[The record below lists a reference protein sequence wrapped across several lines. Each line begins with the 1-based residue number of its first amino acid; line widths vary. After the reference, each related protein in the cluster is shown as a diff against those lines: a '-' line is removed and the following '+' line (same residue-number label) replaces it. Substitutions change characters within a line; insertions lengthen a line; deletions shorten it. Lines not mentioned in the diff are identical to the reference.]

1 MKNRT
6 LTLLAACLMGVSA
19 FAEWTGDAP
28 TLPDAAGSTV
38 VDGHHY
44 QIMTASTEGSITG
57 QYFQGGVA
65 WYTWST
71 SLIIGDRGNAIT
83 YLLTASTDTTYTDK
97 TVWTLT
103 NISSGL
109 YTFVSGSISGFGEPY
124 DGLGELHVDMGTQGH
139 QYFEI
144 DKASD
149 TPTYQISLASS
160 DTLYTN
166 HYSGCLGVMP
176 NAESYGVA
184 VYAFLDPTDEENC
197 CDWIFVDMTV
207 YDARLD
213 LYNALVES
221 NDYPN
226 IDGNVVS
233 AANTVYLN
241 DNATVDEL
249 EAQVENL
256 KEARNASIYDG
267 ASMDDPKDVTLL
279 IENNDLSAASME
291 GWDNEFVSGT
301 TADNVQYQSASYT
314 NTTYTY
320 VNHEGNEVNP
330 NCIGFI
336 EAWSANGS
344 VYGNQ
349 DVAGSIGNSQIS
361 QTINDAPAG
370 SYRLSCD
377 AIAVQ
382 QYTSVDSQFGVQL
395 FATDAAG
402 NDFYQEIS
410 TGDNIPEHESIFF
423 YTSGGTLTIGL
434 RTVDTN
440 CNWIGL
446 DNVELLYY
454 GNEAGVYYIELYNA
468 ITSAEETYPDLNEVY
483 ADGAVKSAFE
493 EALSSAQSA
502 LNGSDDEMEAAATA
516 LNEAASALASSVE
529 EYATVATYIEYILS
543 VESQAQ
549 EKGWDDLASELADYR
564 AETLEEGYYDG
575 TLTSETIAEMEDIV
589 SNIIAEFIS
598 ENCQAGDDI
607 SLIIN
612 NNDFDTDFSG
622 WDLVLGT
629 QGSGGSYSWGG
640 TLDSSKNS
648 VSYLE
653 NEVEGGTLIADIGSG
668 CAEVYH
674 WAFDMSQTLK
684 NLPVGLYTL
693 SCQAFE
699 RDDSGTGIETEIYAT
714 YGSMTQT
721 QKVKNLL
728 DEGSEDMLYTN
739 SENQVVDQ
747 FVTLTDG
754 TEAYVPNGMNGAD
767 IYFYHDYYYNHFN
780 FVLTEQ
786 TDVTIGLR
794 TESSGDWVL
803 FDTFRL
809 VYQGNTADVYTA
821 YLNELIDEAQAT
833 EDEYELTLDALQQLD
848 DAVNQAYD
856 ALDGDDADACIAA
869 AIALQEAIAYAKTV
883 VDSISDLQYLYDY
896 TTETRMAED
905 AVDDASDYYDTYLDL
920 LGTVG
925 DALDNEEVPSVEQA
939 EQWMVDMKSGYNKL
953 IMSSATGASE
963 DEPADVTAVIINP
976 NYNVGEEA
984 SDYGWTEDATVGLS
998 YDAAEIYDQDVD
1010 ASLSQIIYSLSAGYY
1025 RLHVNGFYRP
1035 GMAAQTV
1042 DIADC
1047 DSLIALNGAD
1057 FYAGEQTTRLT
1068 NILTDGPAYS
1078 ELQDE
1083 TTETTY
1089 YVPYNMEQAG
1099 DAFDYDL
1106 YQNTLQFQV
1115 AEDDTDVEIGVVKT
1129 AHVTY
1134 DWTIFGRWTLEYLGT
1149 EEPSEDATTAIAE
1162 VDGADAPVAV
1172 AIFTV
1177 DGKQT
1182 SSLTK
1187 GINIVKTTMADGT
1200 VKVSKVLVK

>member
-28 TLPDAAGSTV
+28 TLPEATAGTL

-44 QIMTASTEGSITG
+44 QITTASTEGSITG

-65 WYTWST
+65 WYSWST
-71 SLIIGDRGNAIT
+71 SLIIGERDNAIT
-83 YLLTASTDTTYTDK
+83 YLLTASTDTTYSDK
-97 TVWTLT
+97 TVWTLE

-109 YTFVSGSISGFGEPY
+109 YTFVSGSISTLGEPY

-144 DKASD
+144 TKASD

-166 HYSGCLGVMP
+166 HYTGCLGLMP

-184 VYAFLDPTDEENC
+184 VYAFLDPTVEDNYCE
-197 CDWIFVDMTV
+197 WTLVDMTV
-207 YDARLD
+207 YDARVD

-226 IDGNVVS
+226 IDGNAVS
-233 AANTVYLN
+233 AANSVYID
-241 DNATVDEL
+241 DNATVEEL

-267 ASMDDPKDVTLL
+267 ATMDEPKDVTLL

-301 TADNVQYQSASYT
+301 TATNVQYQSASYS
-314 NTTYTY
+314 NSSYTYT
-320 VNHEGNEVNP
+320 NHEGNDVNP

-344 VYGNQ
+344 VYGNE

-361 QTINDAPAG
+361 QTLNNVPAG
-370 SYRLSCD
+370 CYRLSCD

-382 QYTSVDSQFGVQL
+382 QYTTVDSQFGVQL
-395 FATDAAG
+395 FATDEAG
-402 NDFYQEIS
+402 NDFYQVIS
-410 TGDNIPEHESIFF
+410 TGNGVPEHETIFF

-434 RTVDTN
+434 RTQDTN

-454 GNEAGVYYIELYNA
+454 GNDASVYYIELFNA
-468 ITSAEETYPDLNEVY
+468 INSANQTYPDLNDVY
-483 ADGAVKSAFE
+483 ADDTVKSTFE
-493 EALSSAQSA
+493 KALATAQSA
-502 LNGSDDEMEAAATA
+502 LDEGTDDDAMEAAATA

-564 AETLEEGYYDG
+564 ADTLEAGYYEG

-589 SNIIAEFIS
+589 SNIIADYIS
-598 ENCQAGDDI
+598 NNCKADDDI

-612 NNDFDTDFSG
+612 NNDFDTDASG
-622 WDLVLGT
+622 WT
-629 QGSGGSYSWGG
+629 ITSGSFNWGG
-640 TLDSSKNS
+640 TLDSSKNGT
-648 VSYLE
+648 SYAE
-653 NEVEGGTLIADIGSG
+653 NEIEGGTLIADINSG
-668 CAEVYH
+668 CYETYH
-674 WAFDMSQTLK
+674 NVFDINQTLK

-699 RDDSGTGIETEIYAT
+699 RDDNGAGVDAEIYASYAST
-714 YGSMTQT
+714 TQT
-721 QKVKNLL
+721 KKVMNLY
-728 DEGSEDMLYTN
+728 DEGSEEMLYTN
-739 SENQVVDQ
+739 SVDGMGD
-747 FVTLTDG
+747 VEATLTDG
-754 TEAYVPNGMNGAD
+754 STAYVPYGMNGAD
-767 IYFYHDYYYNHFN
+767 VYFYNGYYENTFD

-786 TDVTIGLR
+786 TDVTIGIR
-794 TESSGDWVL
+794 SESDGDWVL

-809 VYQGNTADVYTA
+809 VYRGNDWSVYKA
-821 YLNELIDEAQAT
+821 YLYELIAEAQAIP
-833 EDEYELTLDALQQLD
+833 DEYDVTLDAAQQLD
-848 DAVNQAYD
+848 DAISQAYD
-856 ALDGDDADACIAA
+856 ALDAQDADACLAA
-869 AIALQEAIAYAKTV
+869 ALALQEAIAYAKTV
-883 VDSISDLQYLYDY
+883 GDSISDLQYLYDY

-905 AVDDASDYYDTYLDL
+905 AVDDGSDYYETYLDL

-925 DALDNEEVPSVEQA
+925 DALENEEVPSVEQA
-939 EQWMVDMKSGYNKL
+939 EQWMVDLKSGYTKL

-984 SDYGWTEDATVGLS
+984 DDYGWTEDATVGKG
-998 YDAAEIYDQDVD
+998 YDAAEIYNQDVD

-1025 RLHVNGFYRP
+1025 RLHVQGFYRP
-1035 GMAAQTV
+1035 GNSLTAQTV

-1057 FYAGEQTTRLT
+1057 FYAGEQTTRLA

-1078 ELQDE
+1078 ELQGE

-1089 YVPYNMEQAG
+1089 YLPYSMEQAG
-1099 DAFDYDL
+1099 DAFDNDL

-1129 AHVTY
+1129 AYVSG

-1149 EEPSEDATTAIAE
+1149 TEPSEDATTAIAE

>member
-184 VYAFLDPTDEENC
+184 VYAFLDPTVEDNYCE
-197 CDWIFVDMTV
+197 WIFVDMTV

-267 ASMDDPKDVTLL
+267 ASMDDPKDVTIL
-279 IENNDLSAASME
+279 IDNYDFADGTIN
-291 GWDNEFVSGT
+291 GWTNSFVSGT
-301 TADNVQYQSASYT
+301 TAQNCGFQNNNSYT
-314 NTTYTY
+314 NPDVTYI
-320 VNHEGNEVNP
+320 NHDGEEVNP
-330 NCIGFI
+330 SINYFI
-336 EAWSANGS
+336 EAWEPSNSYGDTS
-344 VYGNQ
+344 VG
-349 DVAGSIGNSQIS
+349 ASIGNAELS
-361 QTINDAPAG
+361 QTIYDAPAG

-377 AIAVQ
+377 AIASQ
-382 QYTSVDSQFGVQL
+382 QYETVDSQHGVQL

-402 NDFYQEIS
+402 NDFYQELS
-410 TGDNIPEHESIFF
+410 TGNGIPEHESLFF

-434 RTVDTN
+434 RTVSTN
-440 CNWIGL
+440 CNWMAG
-446 DNVELLYY
+446 DNFELLYY

-483 ADGAVKSAFE
+483 ADAAVKSTFE

-564 AETLEEGYYDG
+564 AETIEEGYYDG

-589 SNIIAEFIS
+589 SNIIADYIS

-622 WDLVLGT
+622 WTVDPDGAT
-629 QGSGGSYSWGG
+629 PAWGGSTSLQNEN
-640 TLDSSKNS
+640 TL
-648 VSYLE
+648 
-653 NEVEGGTLIADIGSG
+653 EGGTLVSDINSG
-668 CAEVYH
+668 CAEVY
-674 WAFDMSQTLK
+674 WAAFDISQTLK
-684 NLPVGLYTL
+684 NLPEGLYTL

-699 RDDSGTGIETEIYAT
+699 RDDASNGIDAELYAVVA
-714 YGSMTQT
+714 GVEQS
-721 QKVKNLL
+721 QKIIDIL
-728 DEGSEDMLYTN
+728 DEAQEEPLY
-739 SENQVVDQ
+739 SCGEWYDDAEQD
-747 FVTLTDG
+747 DG
-754 TEAYVPNGMNGAD
+754 TYIPNGMNGAD
-767 IYFYHDYYYNHFN
+767 VWFYLGHYYNNFN
-780 FVLTEQ
+780 FVVTERG
-786 TDVTIGLR
+786 DVTIGIR
-794 TESSGDWVL
+794 NTNATDWVL

-809 VYQGNTADVYTA
+809 VYQGNTADVYTD
-821 YLNELIDEAQAT
+821 YLEELIGEAQAIP
-833 EDEYELTLDALQQLD
+833 DEYELTLDAVQQLD

-869 AIALQEAIAYAKTV
+869 ALALQEAIAYAKTV
-883 VDSISDLQYLYDY
+883 GDSISDLQYLYDY

-939 EQWMVDMKSGYNKL
+939 EQWMVDLKSGYNKL

-1078 ELQDE
+1078 ELQGE

-1089 YVPYNMEQAG
+1089 YLPYNMEQAG